1 LLPKAEE
8 FNLLSFVNVFNR
20 ILFIVLTSVYF
31 YQLVYVIVTL
41 ISGHKKRTPQAA
53 ANFHRYAAIIAAR
66 NEEAVI
72 GELIQSIKNQ
82 SYPSELLDIFVVADN
97 CTDRTADVARAAG
110 AIVHERTNR
119 RLVGKGYALN
129 FIFNIIDFLY
139 SDKNYEGYFVFD
151 ADNLL
156 DEHFVAEMNNVFD
169 RGYRVI
175 TSYRNSKNY
184 GSNWISAGY
193 ALWFL
198 REATYLNNP
207 RMMLN
212 TSCAISGTGFLVSS
226 EIIRKN
232 GGWKHYL
239 LTEDIEFSV
248 DQIIQGE
255 IIGYCADAKIYD
267 EQPCTFEQS
276 WNQRLRW
283 AKGFYQ
289 VFQKYG
295 GMLISSVFS
304 KKQHR
309 FSSYD
314 ILMTIMPSMLLFL
327 VGIFVN
333 SGLFLLGMF
342 SLKYGLRIM
351 IATSTAVGW
360 SILSYYLTLF
370 ALGLLTTIT
379 EWKEISCPNSKKIR
393 YLFTFPVFILTYI
406 PISIVALFKN
416 VEWKPIIH
424 SFSISM
430 EEVRRQ
436 PTRYGKG

>member
-1 LLPKAEE
+1 M
-8 FNLLSFVNVFNR
+8 LSFINVFNR
-20 ILFIVLTSVYF
+20 IMFIILTSVYF
-31 YQLVYVIVTL
+31 YQFIYVIITL
-41 ISGHKKRTPQAA
+41 SSGRKTSAQTTPGKLHK
-53 ANFHRYAAIIAAR
+53 YAAIIAAR

-82 SYPSELLDIFVVADN
+82 NYPSELLDIFVVADN
-97 CTDRTADVARAAG
+97 CTDHTADVARAAG
-110 AIVHERTNR
+110 AIVHERNNR

-129 FIFNIIDFLY
+129 FIFNIIDFSY

-156 DEHFVAEMNNVFD
+156 DENFVAEMNKVFD

-248 DQIIQGE
+248 DQIIHGE
-255 IIGYCADAKIYD
+255 TIGYCSEAKIYD

-295 GMLISSVFS
+295 GALVSSLLS
-304 KKQHR
+304 KKQRH
-309 FSSYD
+309 FSNYD

-327 VGIFVN
+327 LGIIVN
-333 SGLFLLGMF
+333 CTFLFFGLF
-342 SLKYGLRIM
+342 SVKYGLKI
-351 IATSTAVGW
+351 ILATTSAVLW
-360 SILSYYLTLF
+360 SLASYYLTLF

-379 EWKEISCPNSKKIR
+379 EWDEISCPRSKKIL

-416 VEWKPIIH
+416 VEWKPIVH
-424 SFSISM
+424 NFSVSV
-430 EEVRRQ
+430 EELRRQ